1 MSAREPIVILSPSVA
16 DAPSRAGSAKDLL
29 SRCRTFIVA
38 SVAALAVLSS
48 CRSESA
54 PPAEK
59 SAAPSAPAAAESG
72 PLTPDPGGKVIPV
85 ELYTD
90 ANGSYFKPSE
100 IHANRGD
107 VIRYTLKVGVHNVHF
122 LPDSNVGKTGYPAAA
137 SDFLQL
143 PGQTYDV
150 AVKMPAGTYYFQC
163 DPHAALGMKG
173 RLMVH

>member
-1 MSAREPIVILSPSVA
+1 MPARYRFFICLSAA
-16 DAPSRAGSAKDLL
+16 A
-29 SRCRTFIVA
+29 
-38 SVAALAVLSS
+38 AALAA

-59 SAAPSAPAAAESG
+59 SAAPSAPAATQSG
-72 PLTPDPGGKVIPV
+72 PLTPDPGGKVITV

-90 ANGSYFKPSE
+90 GNGNYFKPSE

-107 VIRYTLKVGVHNVHF
+107 VVRYTLKVGVHNVHF
-122 LPDSNVGKTGYPAAA
+122 LPDSNAGKTGYPAAP

-143 PGQTYDV
+143 PGQTFDV
-150 AVKMPAGTYYFQC
+150 AVKMPAGMYYFQC

-173 RLMVH
+173 RLIVH

>member
-1 MSAREPIVILSPSVA
+1 MSVRKPFVILSE
-16 DAPSRAGSAKDLL
+16 AKDLL
-29 SRCRTFIVA
+29 YRNRAFIVV
-38 SVAALAVLSS
+38 SIAAVAVLAS

-59 SAAPSAPAAAESG
+59 SAAPSAPAAESG

-122 LPDSNVGKTGYPAAA
+122 LPDSNAGKTGYPATA